1 MRKGIRRALG
11 AFATAALACVG
22 MWVAPATAH
31 AAEDGYQIY
40 PTPHSVVY
48 DERDA
53 TQTLR
58 DSAVAVIE
66 DGIDADTV
74 NRMDEALKLKG
85 ISFER
90 AEQVPTSK
98 GTTAVLVGVKDS
110 GGAVDA
116 HVDALEK
123 SGKLKVT
130 EGLFSKTDAYLLAS
144 LPSDGN
150 GPDQLI
156 VLGRDT
162 DAAYYGLTTLYQIF
176 QQIEGAKLRA
186 FTACDY
192 ADVITRGFIEGY
204 YGNPWSTEDRIALME
219 WGGYYKLNAYIY
231 APKDDPKHNKQWRDL
246 YTDEELKNL
255 IEPLAQAGN
264 ESKCRF
270 VYALHPFMHNPITSG
285 NYDAS
290 VKILKEKFTQ
300 VMDHGV
306 RQIAI
311 LADDAANQGDALY
324 IKLLKDMD
332 AWLKE
337 QQKLKND
344 DGSSKYPGLK
354 DTLIF
359 CPVNYGIGGQN
370 TSGEAWYK
378 QLPENI
384 QFVNTG
390 GRVWG
395 KIDKAFADRFK
406 ANSGVA
412 PFMWINWPCSD
423 NDKDALHMG
432 GHNNFLGSDVEPGS
446 VKGVVLNPMQQS
458 EPSKQGIFMNADFTW
473 NLWESTEHA
482 DETWEDSFSYIDHN
496 SPVASKGSNALRE
509 LSGHMK
515 RMYGGGATWEN
526 GESADIA
533 QALSDFRAKLGSG
546 TVQAADIDA
555 MVKVFTDLKQAAADF
570 RANAGTARM
579 LTQMEPW
586 MATWDDLT
594 TAALEALETLRA
606 DLSGDSSNTI
616 AHYAAASTAYDSAN
630 GHGFKYVDHTEYARV
645 GKLHITPF
653 VAALMDDVSIRATA
667 ASDPDAILRRF
678 ITSRED
684 VPTGKAANVFD
695 GDKTTGVTYEHPNTI
710 TADTYIGLRQ
720 TTPFDL
726 TRFTITYDSGH
737 RNGIINTGKLQVLTI
752 SESGEETWRDV
763 TGKTVSGSTALS
775 VDFDGMNEKGVYGV
789 RLIATANNSVNGS
802 LTINELEVNK
812 PAEAEYQ
819 LYTGTVTSNMA
830 IGSGGGQFSN
840 ASDNNSK
847 TEVMLCNG
855 GSGSDKDHTKV
866 DAYVQVT
873 FDSAKKIDN
882 IVFEQ
887 GDSEAGDVISSG
899 RVSYQ
904 DTSNTWHDLGSSVTS
919 AKHQEFPLGGEKD
932 VKAVKVT
939 NGAVTNHWWRVGEL
953 HATRGEAPEGPSG
966 TPTITSS
973 LGVHDSNRLT
983 NMIDGDEST
992 KFYSNGNVVNGSW
1005 VMYAFGGAKNIDRV
1019 RLVQNQPNDH
1029 FLAADVFYTT
1039 DANPNAANGA
1049 WTKIG
1054 SLNSD
1059 PDQSLDFET
1068 VKATG
1073 IKVQATQ
1080 NTNMW
1085 VQVYELE
1092 AFEKYAYSADGIFA
1106 TQKDGVNLEARVGG
1120 GEATASG
1127 SPVTLAHEG
1136 DVVAIDLGSVRRDV
1150 TARLLSEAA
1159 APNGAKLVC
1168 SQNAVEWTD
1177 LAGTE
1182 PTSARYVGYR
1192 ATSAGASADLSK
1204 LAVSY
1209 LDSLKQGM
1217 VSSDVRGIVADRVLD
1232 GDVKTSAKST
1242 TAPAEGNT
1250 IVFDL
1255 GQTRAITKLEYYVP
1269 ETSLD
1274 YIRNAVV
1281 EVADAPDA
1289 QDWTLALD
1297 INSAKEIDAE
1307 ANKDVE
1313 AKTAVDSSGNVL
1325 FTHSG
1330 TFAGNMMI
1338 GSEEGLNVSGR
1349 YLRVRFTKGFAG
1361 RNVEIGELRINDG
1374 EYVSQYAGADFES
1387 EMPEQPGMLPSN
1399 MLDGNMGTSWAPQ
1412 GTGAGSITYHVSAPV
1427 KADGRPIEGIR
1438 IISRGA
1444 PSGAEVK
1451 ATVYTDEAYGAT
1463 TEIALGTIT
1472 QTSQEFRFGEPAARA
1487 SVNFRAVKDI
1497 VLSWPE
1503 GVTPQVAEIYL
1514 LSNAPAAQET
1524 DTDALRAKVVEAEK
1538 VDAAVLTTDSA
1549 AALAT
1554 AIGNAKSALDNPSTL
1569 TPAAA
1574 TTLVKQLEN
1583 AMANRV
1589 EKYTGAELS
1598 ELVAGAIADGGLYT
1612 EATWKAYQDALAA
1625 AKDALKDAG
1634 NIGRDAGE
1642 KLAADLLAARDALV
1656 FNTTASDRAA
1666 QAAEDAQAI
1675 YGGGTYTA
1683 VSRKAY
1689 DEALAALK
1697 VLVDMGEKSPEKL
1710 TPAMEALEAAGE
1722 NLVDVSALV
1731 AERDE
1736 FAKTDAAA
1744 YTAASFDAYQQV
1756 FDDSTPLLEEATAEQ
1771 VAAAVEAL
1779 RGARAGLVVLDL
1791 DALIAECEKLS
1802 QADYTEAS
1810 WNAFGTALAAA
1821 KAGKDGADAPH
1832 LAQELASARVALV
1845 NVVALNDAI
1854 ARAESI
1860 DASRFTADSVAA
1872 LNKAVVAGKAALKAG
1887 SAEEVEAARQAILSA
1902 LDGLAANGGTGGA
1915 GNGGSTGN
1923 GGNVGGNSGNSN
1935 GGGSTGNADN
1945 NGAKPN
1951 GGLPTTGDDSMVP
1964 IFVVGVAGAAVVIA
1978 GVIVA
1983 LRHRK

>member
-1 MRKGIRRALG
+1 MRQGIRRAVM
-11 AFATAALACVG
+11 AFAAAALACAG
-22 MWVAPATAH
+22 IWGAPAAAS
-31 AAEDGYQIY
+31 AAESGYQIY
-40 PTPHSVVY
+40 PTPHSAVY
-48 DERDA
+48 DETGA

-74 NRMDEALKLKG
+74 RRMDEALKLKG
-85 ISFER
+85 ISYER
-90 AEQVPTSK
+90 AAEVPASK
-98 GTTAVLVGVKDS
+98 GATAVLVGVKGS

-116 HVDALEK
+116 HVSKLEK
-123 SGKLKVT
+123 SGKLEVVD
-130 EGLFSKTDAYLLAS
+130 GLFDKTDAYLLAS
-144 LPSDGN
+144 LPSDGM
-150 GPDQLI
+150 GPDQII

-162 DAAYYGLTTLYQIF
+162 DAAYYGLTTLYQIM
-176 QQIEGAKLRA
+176 QQVEGAKLRT
-186 FTACDY
+186 FTICDY
-192 ADVITRGFIEGY
+192 ADVISRGFIEGY
-204 YGNPWSTEDRIALME
+204 YGNPWSTEDRVELMR
-219 WGGYYKLNAYIY
+219 WGGYYKLNAYFY
-231 APKDDPKHNKQWRDL
+231 APKDDPKHNKKWREL
-246 YTDEELKNL
+246 YTPEELETL
-255 IEPLAQAGN
+255 IEPLAKAGN

-270 VYALHPFMHNPITSG
+270 VFALHPFMNDPITNA
-285 NYDAS
+285 NYDES

-300 VMDHGV
+300 VLDHGV

-311 LADDAANQGDALY
+311 LADDAANQGDDLY

-337 QQKLKND
+337 QQKAKGANGEL
-344 DGSSKYPGLK
+344 KYPGLK

-359 CPVNYGIGGQN
+359 CPVHYGIGSGS

-378 QLPENI
+378 QLPENV

-406 ANSGVA
+406 ANAGVA

-432 GHNNFLGSDVEPGS
+432 GHNNFLGHDVQPGS

-458 EPSKQGIFMNADFTW
+458 EPSKQAIFMNADFTW

-482 DETWEDSFSYIDHN
+482 DKVWEKSFSYIDHN
-496 SPVASKGSNALRE
+496 SAIESKGSAALRD
-509 LSGHMK
+509 LSQHMK
-515 RMYGGGATWEN
+515 RMYGGGVTWEN
-526 GESADIA
+526 AESADIA
-533 QALSDFRAKLGSG
+533 KVLADFRAKLGSG
-546 TVQAADIDA
+546 AVQDSDIEA
-555 MVKVFTDLKQAAADF
+555 VEAIFADLKQAAADY
-570 RANAGTARM
+570 RANAGTPAM
-579 LTQMEPW
+579 LKQMGPW
-586 MATWDDLT
+586 MDTWDDLT
-594 TAALEALETLRA
+594 EAALQALAALKA
-606 DLSGDSSNTI
+606 DLAGDTSNTI
-616 AHYAAASTAYDSAN
+616 AHYASASAAYDKAN

-653 VAALMDDVSIRATA
+653 VAALMDDVSLRATA
-667 ASDPDAILRRF
+667 ASDPDAVLRRF

-684 VPTGKAANVFD
+684 VPSGKVANVFD

-710 TADTYIGLRQ
+710 TNGTYVGMKQ

-737 RNGIINTGKLQVLTI
+737 RNGVINNAKLQVLRK
-752 SESGEETWRDV
+752 SDAGEEVWSDV
-763 TGKTVSGSTALS
+763 AGKAVSGSTALL
-775 VDFDGMNEKGVYGV
+775 VDFTDMDEKGVYGV
-789 RLIATANNSVNGS
+789 RLIATADNNVNDGYGS

-812 PAEAEYQ
+812 SAQAEYEVF
-819 LYTGTVTSNMA
+819 TGTVESSLA
-830 IGSGGGQFSN
+830 IGSGGGALAN
-840 ASDNNSK
+840 ASDNNSS
-847 TEVMLCNG
+847 TETMFCNG
-855 GSGSDKDHTKV
+855 GNGSDKDHVKAGATVTVAFDTAKTI
-866 DAYVQVT
+866 DA
-873 FDSAKKIDN
+873 I
-882 IVFEQ
+882 IFEQ
-887 GDSEAGDVISSG
+887 GGSKASDVITSG
-899 RVSYQ
+899 KVSYQ
-904 DTSNTWHDLGSSVTS
+904 DADGTWHEVASAVTG
-919 AKHQEFPLGGEKD
+919 ATHQEFPLGGEKD
-932 VKAVKVT
+932 VKAIKVT
-939 NGAVTNHWWRVGEL
+939 NGANTNGWWRVGEL

-966 TPTITSS
+966 TPAITSS
-973 LGVHDSNRLT
+973 LGVHDSNKLT

-1005 VMYAFGGAKNIDRV
+1005 IMYAFGGVKDIDRV

-1068 VKATG
+1068 VKATA

-1092 AFEKYAYSADGIFA
+1092 AFEKYAFSADGIFA
-1106 TQKDGVNLEARVGG
+1106 TQKDGVNLKARVGG

-1127 SPVTLAHEG
+1127 SPVTLAREG

-1150 TARLLSEAA
+1150 TARLLPEAA
-1159 APNGAKLVC
+1159 APNGAKLVF

-1182 PTSARYVGYR
+1182 PVSARYVGYR
-1192 ATSAGASADLSK
+1192 ATSAGASVDLSK
-1204 LAVSY
+1204 LTVSY

-1217 VSSDVRGIVADRVLD
+1217 VSSDVRGIVADKVLD
-1232 GDVKTSAKST
+1232 GDVKTSSKAT

-1281 EVADAPDA
+1281 EVAAAPDA

-1307 ANKDVE
+1307 VNKDVE
-1313 AKTAVDSSGNVL
+1313 AKTAVDSSGNAL

-1349 YLRVRFTKGFAG
+1349 YLRVRFTKGFDA
-1361 RNVEIGELRINDG
+1361 RKVEIGELRINDG

-1387 EMPEQPGMLPSN
+1387 ETPEQPGMLPSN

-1412 GTGAGSITYHVSAPV
+1412 GTGSGSITYHVSAPV
-1427 KADGRPIEGIR
+1427 KADGKPIEGIR

-1451 ATVYTDEAYGAT
+1451 ATVYTDETYGAT

-1472 QTSQEFRFGEPAARA
+1472 QTSQEFRFGEPAVRA
-1487 SVNFRAVKDI
+1487 SVNFHAVKDI

-1524 DTDALRAKVVEAEK
+1524 DTAALRAKVDEAEK
-1538 VDAAVLTTDSA
+1538 VDTAVLTTDSA

-1554 AIGNAKSALDNPSTL
+1554 AIGDAKSALDNPSTL

-1583 AMANRV
+1583 AMENRV
-1589 EKYTGAELS
+1589 EKYAGTELS
-1598 ELVAGAIADGGLYT
+1598 KLVAGAITDGGLYT
-1612 EATWKAYQDALAA
+1612 ETTWKAYQDALAA
-1625 AKDALKDAG
+1625 AKNALKDAG
-1634 NIGRDAGE
+1634 NIGKGAGDD
-1642 KLAADLLAARDALV
+1642 LVAALKAARDALA
-1656 FNTTASDRAA
+1656 FNTTAFDRAEQLA
-1666 QAAEDAQAI
+1666 KDSEAI
-1675 YGGGTYTA
+1675 YGSGFYTA
-1683 VSRKAY
+1683 ASRKAY

-1697 VLVDMGEKSPEKL
+1697 VLVGNDEKSPEVLK
-1710 TPAMEALEAAGE
+1710 PAVDALVDAQKG
-1722 NLVDVSALV
+1722 LVDVSALI
-1731 AERDE
+1731 AERAE
-1736 FAKTDAAA
+1736 FKKADPAA
-1744 YTAASFDAYQQV
+1744 YTAESFAAYQGAY
-1756 FDDSTPLLEEATAEQ
+1756 DASTPLLENATAEQ

-1779 RGARAGLVVLDL
+1779 RGARAGLTALDL
-1791 DALIAECEKLS
+1791 DALIAECEKLE

-1810 WNAFGTALAAA
+1810 WNSFGAALAAA
-1821 KAGKDGADAPH
+1821 KAGKDGSEAPKLARELADAR
-1832 LAQELASARVALV
+1832 ASLV
-1845 NVVALNDAI
+1845 NVVALKDAI
-1854 ARAESI
+1854 ARAEKV
-1860 DASRFTADSVAA
+1860 DRDHFTPDTVKKLDEALASGA
-1872 LNKAVVAGKAALKAG
+1872 AALKAG
-1887 SAEEVEAARQAILSA
+1887 SADEVESARQEIIAA
-1902 LDGLAANGGTGGA
+1902 LDGLAVDSDNGSGSGSGSGNGNGPGNGSAGDQAASGKPGDLPKTGDASLLVSGATAIAAVAAMGA
-1915 GNGGSTGN
+1915 GTALSARKR
-1923 GGNVGGNSGNSN
+1923 S
-1935 GGGSTGNADN
+1935 
-1945 NGAKPN
+1945 
-1951 GGLPTTGDDSMVP
+1951 DS
-1964 IFVVGVAGAAVVIA
+1964 
-1978 GVIVA
+1978 
-1983 LRHRK
+1983 